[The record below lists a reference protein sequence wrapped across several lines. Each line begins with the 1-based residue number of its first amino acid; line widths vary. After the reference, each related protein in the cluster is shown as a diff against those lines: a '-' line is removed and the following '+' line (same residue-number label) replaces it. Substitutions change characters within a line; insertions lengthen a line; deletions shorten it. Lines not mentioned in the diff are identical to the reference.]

1 MEYFLFGLMYLVYE
15 QFGMSMFITGYV
27 ALLLFQAVAL
37 QHLSDN
43 SE

>member
-1 MEYFLFGLMYLVYE
+1 MYLVYE

-37 QHLSDN
+37 QHLSG
-43 SE
+43 ETE